1 MRKDANLTDWKS
13 NANKRRVRS
22 IAGQTLIQIFEVYD
36 DRAIAA
42 HLVNILRS
50 RGIVVEYKDEEHKVK
65 FEHNGEILEKTVVI
79 KVPVFRDPYYMKD
92 DEFLKIAE
100 TYREDLDLIALES
113 AKQTNDGIEG

>member
-13 NANKRRVRS
+13 NANRRRVRS

-36 DRAIAA
+36 DRAIFA

-50 RGIVVEYKDEEHKVK
+50 RGIITGHNKD
-65 FEHNGEILEKTVVI
+65 GSPI
-79 KVPVFRDPYYMKD
+79 FRDPYFIKD
-92 DEFLKIAE
+92 DEGLKIIE

-113 AKQTNDGIEG
+113 AQIAKNDGIEG